1 MAGTGV
7 LERRAGSPRSPEP
20 PPRLGRRARTI
31 LLARRSLTLLLV
43 IAATFT
49 GGYLALVSFSETRN
63 LSVGEIRMSMS
74 PGHRG
79 SIDLYVPLVDWGARF
94 EVIRLP
100 VRLRVD
106 LQTVNRTV
114 AGAVAQGEPLNLE
127 SVRTQARDAIAGY
140 LKLLIGLVMVGGAA
154 LGLLVAFA
162 IRSRA
167 GPRLRWTSA
176 TAVGAAIAMGVAM
189 IVLIPPR
196 GEIKNP
202 QYYAHGPDIPVALRA
217 VEAARRTG
225 GALDQELDAQFVG
238 LARLVIDPGRRRSL
252 TGEPVVT
259 IASDLHNNTVFGLQ
273 ILENAANGGPIF
285 FPGDLTD
292 RGTPLETRL
301 VRQVVRA
308 GHPFVFVT
316 GNHDSDFLAHE
327 LAAEGA
333 IVLTRRGRLMPKG
346 GYGPM
351 IVKVAGLRVA
361 GYDDPF
367 ERLTEQ
373 DFKDRY
379 DNTPDPAQQ
388 DAFTAWLRP
397 LLGKVDVVMV
407 HEPALIQPAL
417 AILRD
422 DPPSRPIVFMVGH
435 THKAELD
442 PQPGVTVINSG
453 SVGAG
458 GPSNLTEKVNYGI
471 ARFTFTLKPSFQ
483 PLAADLVTIDPGTGD
498 SSARRTRLDPSSG

>member
-7 LERRAGSPRSPEP
+7 LERRAGTPRPPE
-20 PPRLGRRARTI
+20 PPRLGRRAR
-31 LLARRSLTLLLV
+31 LLLFARRALTLGLV
-43 IAATFT
+43 LAATFT
-49 GGYLALVSFSETRN
+49 GGYLALVSFTETRS

-79 SIDLYVPLVDWGARF
+79 SVDLYVPLVDWGARF

-114 AGAVAQGEPLNLE
+114 AGALAQGEPLNLD

-140 LKLLIGLVMVGGAA
+140 LKLLIAFVMLSGAA
-154 LGLLVAFA
+154 LGLLVALA

-167 GPRLRWTSA
+167 GPRLRWTGA
-176 TAVGAAIAMGVAM
+176 TAIGGAIAMAVAM
-189 IVLIPPR
+189 IVLLPPR
-196 GEIKNP
+196 GAIENP
-202 QYYAHGPDIPVALRA
+202 QYYAHGPDIPVALQA

-238 LARLVIDPGRRRSL
+238 LARLVIDPGQRRSL

-259 IASDLHNNTVFGLQ
+259 VASDLHNNTVFGLQ
-273 ILENAANGGPIF
+273 ILERAANRGPVF

-327 LAAEGA
+327 IAAEGG
-333 IVLTRRGRLMPKG
+333 IVLTRHGRLLAKG

-351 IVKVAGLRVA
+351 VVKVAGMRVA

-367 ERLTEQ
+367 ERLTER

-379 DNTPDPAQQ
+379 DNTPNPQMQ
-388 DAFTAWLRP
+388 DEFTNWLLP
-397 LLGKVDVVMV
+397 LIGKVDVVMV
-407 HEPALIQPAL
+407 HEPALIAPAL
-417 AILRD
+417 AVLKD
-422 DPPSRPIVFMVGH
+422 KPPSRPLVFLVGH
-435 THKAELD
+435 THVASLQQ
-442 PQPGVTVINSG
+442 QPGVTVINDG

-471 ARFTFTLKPSFQ
+471 ARFTFTLKPTFQ
-483 PLAADLVTIDPGTGD
+483 PLAADLVTIDPGTGS
-498 SSARRTRLDPSSG
+498 SSARRTRLDPTTG

>member
-1 MAGTGV
+1 M
-7 LERRAGSPRSPEP
+7 L
-20 PPRLGRRARTI
+20 
-31 LLARRSLTLLLV
+31 
-43 IAATFT
+43 AATVC
-49 GGYLALVSFSETRN
+49 GGYLALVSFTQTRD
-63 LSVGEIRMSMS
+63 LSVGEIRMSVS

-114 AGAVAQGEPLNLE
+114 AGAVAQGEPLNLVA
-127 SVRTQARDAIAGY
+127 VRTQARDAIASY
-140 LKLLIGLVMVGGAA
+140 LKLLIAFVMLAGAA

-162 IRSRA
+162 VRSRA
-167 GPRLRWTSA
+167 GPRLRWTGGL
-176 TAVGAAIAMGVAM
+176 AVLGAAGMGVAM

-196 GEIKNP
+196 GEIANP

-217 VEAARRTG
+217 VEAARRSG

-259 IASDLHNNTVFGLQ
+259 LASDLHNNTVFGLQ
-273 ILENAANGGPIF
+273 ILERAANGGPVF
-285 FPGDLTD
+285 FAGDLTD

-308 GHPFVFVT
+308 GHPFVFVS
-316 GNHDSDFLAHE
+316 GNHDSDFLVHE
-327 LAAEGA
+327 LAEEGA
-333 IVLTRRGRLMPKG
+333 IVLTRRGRLMPNG

-351 IVKVAGLRVA
+351 TVKVAGLRVA

-367 ERLTEQ
+367 ERLTDQ

-379 DNTPDPAQQ
+379 DSTPDPAQQ

-397 LLGKVDVVMV
+397 LLGKVDAVMV
-407 HEPALIQPAL
+407 HEPALIAPAL
-417 AILRD
+417 AMLKD
-422 DPPSRPIVFMVGH
+422 DPPSRPLVFFVGH
-435 THKAELD
+435 THVASLQQ
-442 PQPGVTVINSG
+442 QPGVTVIDDG
-453 SVGAG
+453 CVGAG
-458 GPSNLTEKVNYGI
+458 GPSNLTEHVNYGI
-471 ARFTFTLKPSFQ
+471 ARFTYTLKPAFQ
-483 PLAADLVTIDPGTGD
+483 PLAADLVTIDPGTGS
-498 SSARRTRLDPSSG
+498 SSARRTRLDPSTG